1 MYLPINLHVT
11 DKPVYGQKQKSY
23 IDLLKLRS
31 LCTFIR
37 ERNWQNLLY
46 SLAKS
51 SAKFHQG
58 VKCVFFGYD

>member
-1 MYLPINLHVT
+1 MYLHSNLHVT
-11 DKPVYGQKQKSY
+11 EKPAYGQKQKRY
-23 IDLLKLRS
+23 VDLLKMRS
-31 LCTFIR
+31 LRTFIR

-58 VKCVFFGYD
+58 IKCVFFGYD